1 MKKSLT
7 ALILVLVM
15 ILTFTA
21 CKAEPIPEE
30 PEQDVPDASGTEN
43 TDSSIYPENTEY
55 YLLPDGSLYAFMD
68 NPKVSEEGGDVYSGM
83 LWLGYTLVRDNTAE
97 ANSVRRFGQ
106 SDEFNGLT
114 VEDAESS
121 WERWGGMVYP
131 DISPTEAVNQE
142 LRFTGEITFT
152 GKAKLYYAPAGNV
165 LNYGSFVLDEECASK
180 MPVFVSR
187 TDEDEFG
194 YREEVYFILT
204 GESMKYD
211 EIEKLLL
218 DGKEVSI
225 TVTTDDF
232 GWYRTGYGYEL
243 DGSTFGRF
251 NNIIDF
257 KYTVK

>member
-1 MKKSLT
+1 MKKAFL
-7 ALILVLVM
+7 ALILVL
-15 ILTFTA
+15 ILVLTLTA
-21 CKAEPIPEE
+21 CKATPIPENPETEE
-30 PEQDVPDASGTEN
+30 PEISD
-43 TDSSIYPENTEY
+43 TDNQASSIYPENTEY
-55 YLLPDGSLYAFMD
+55 YLLPDGSIYALM
-68 NPKVSEEGGDVYSGM
+68 NQPEAAEGGEDVYTGM

-106 SDEFNGLT
+106 SDELNGLT
-114 VEDAESS
+114 VENAEST
-121 WERWGGMVYP
+121 WERWSGMIYP

-152 GKAKLYYAPAGNV
+152 GKAKLNYAPAGNV

-180 MPVFVSR
+180 MPVFISR
-187 TDEDEFG
+187 TGEEEFG

-204 GESMKYD
+204 GESMHYD